1 MYFNLQ
7 VTKNGENEAV
17 TAYKFDTVEAARAN
31 HHYFLSSS
39 YGNHSLDYFLG
50 AIYDVNGN
58 VIERESWFKPPV
70 SQPETEPETE
80 SPENEEMQE

>member
-17 TAYKFDTVEAARAN
+17 TAYKFASMEAARAN
-31 HHYFLSSS
+31 HYYFLSSC

-58 VIERESWFKPPV
+58 VVAREAWFKPPV
-70 SQPETEPETE
+70 QQTDP
-80 SPENEEMQE
+80 